1 MSRAHFLFTVIIQ
14 PYFGNQL
21 KEMKI
26 KRTHEMAGIV
36 RNEPKNA
43 SRNETEK
50 LSSKPRET
58 DSEIRNQGNYQERKN
73 M

>member
-1 MSRAHFLFTVIIQ
+1 
-14 PYFGNQL
+14 
-21 KEMKI
+21 
-26 KRTHEMAGIV
+26 MAGIV